1 MMVPEH
7 IATVYPAR
15 LVPAPEFT
23 PPGAGAGQVRRWQ
36 ASLFGP
42 AWLAFVIVAAAVLEW
57 FLVTERMSYS
67 SAGLERAWKG
77 VSLAMASFA
86 LLSLW
91 CVHYLD
97 PGVIPPNPR
106 QDEDVRWYLSQNRPV
121 VDVRFSEG
129 GRELVKRFAKDFR
142 GQTIKT
148 IIPAELIDPENPE
161 NPALTTG
168 AIPEFSEHCWTYRY
182 CVTCNIWRPP
192 RVALRR
198 VRPLHGALR
207 SPLPRRGHVRRA
219 AQLPMVRLPP
229 LRRRLR
235 VRRLRRRRRRSSRA
249 GVFVLARR
257 RRAMRRGMGTVVRVC
272 VWVFSGVGRR
282 RAHAERGDVRREHR
296 DGLDHEGTVGKKAAG
311 IRTGAG
317 EESRRALER
326 HGQGRV
332 RRRVLRAGA
341 HASHQR
347 VRARHARGIER
358 RVASARASRVND
370 RKGGTPR
377 RRA

>member
-1 MMVPEH
+1 M
-7 IATVYPAR
+7 
-15 LVPAPEFT
+15 
-23 PPGAGAGQVRRWQ
+23 RRWQ

-148 IIPAELIDPENPE
+148 IIPAERIDPENPE

-168 AIPEFSEHCWTYRY
+168 AIPGFSEHCWTYRY

-192 RVALRR
+192 
-198 VRPLHGALR
+198 
-207 SPLPRRGHVRRA
+207 
-219 AQLPMVRLPP
+219 
-229 LRRRLR
+229 
-235 VRRLRRRRRRSSRA
+235 
-249 GVFVLARR
+249 ARR
-257 RRAMRRGMGTVVRVC
+257 TAPCAATAWRASITTAPS
-272 VWVFSGVGRR
+272 W
-282 RAHAERGDVRREHR
+282 
-296 DGLDHEGTVGKKAAG
+296 
-311 IRTGAG
+311 
-317 EESRRALER
+317 
-326 HGQGRV
+326 
-332 RRRVLRAGA
+332 
-341 HASHQR
+341 
-347 VRARHARGIER
+347 
-358 RVASARASRVND
+358 ARASRSATSDGSSASSSAEASRALPTSSPPSFESRRCV
-370 RKGGTPR
+370 RPR
-377 RRA
+377 AASAGDASRDGNCGACVCLGFFWRGAPSRSR

>member
-15 LVPAPEFT
+15 QVPAPEFT
-23 PPGAGAGQVRRWQ
+23 PPGAGAGPVRRWQ

-192 RVALRR
+192 RASHCAVCGHCMARFDHHCPVVGTCVAQRNFRWFVCL
-198 VRPLHGALR
+198 LFGGGFAC
-207 SPLPRRGHVRRA
+207 A
-219 AQLPMVRLPP
+219 AYV
-229 LRRRLR
+229 
-235 VRRLRRRRRRSSRA
+235 VA
-249 GVFVLARR
+249 A
-257 RRAMRRGMGTVVRVC
+257 VVRVAQVCSSSRGVGGRC
-272 VWVFSGVGRR
+272 VAGWELWCVCVFGFFLAWGAVALTLSGVMYGVSIATDSTTKERLGKKPPGYEQALGK
-282 RAHAERGDVRREHR
+282 RAAAHWSATAKGGCGDVCCAPVRMRPTSAFAR
-296 DGLDHEGTVGKKAAG
+296 DTHAASK
-311 IRTGAG
+311 
-317 EESRRALER
+317 EESRARER
-326 HGQGRV
+326 P
-332 RRRVLRAGA
+332 A
-341 HASHQR
+341 
-347 VRARHARGIER
+347 
-358 RVASARASRVND
+358 
-370 RKGGTPR
+370 
-377 RRA
+377 

>member
-1 MMVPEH
+1 M
-7 IATVYPAR
+7 
-15 LVPAPEFT
+15 
-23 PPGAGAGQVRRWQ
+23 RRWQ

-148 IIPAELIDPENPE
+148 IIPAERIDPENPE

-168 AIPEFSEHCWTYRY
+168 AIPNSPSTAGP
-182 CVTCNIWRPP
+182 TATASPATSGAPP
-192 RVALRR
+192 RASHCAVCGHCMARFDHHCPVVGTCVAQRNFRWFVCL
-198 VRPLHGALR
+198 LFGGGFAC
-207 SPLPRRGHVRRA
+207 A
-219 AQLPMVRLPP
+219 AYV
-229 LRRRLR
+229 
-235 VRRLRRRRRRSSRA
+235 VA
-249 GVFVLARR
+249 A
-257 RRAMRRGMGTVVRVC
+257 VVRVAQVC
-272 VWVFSGVGRR
+272 SSSRGVGGRCV
-282 RAHAERGDVRREHR
+282 AGWELWCVCVFGFFWRG
-296 DGLDHEGTVGKKAAG
+296 AP
-311 IRTGAG
+311 
-317 EESRRALER
+317 SR
-326 HGQGRV
+326 
-332 RRRVLRAGA
+332 
-341 HASHQR
+341 
-347 VRARHARGIER
+347 
-358 RVASARASRVND
+358 SR
-370 RKGGTPR
+370 
-377 RRA
+377 

>member
-1 MMVPEH
+1 MCTGKHLCRHPRRRGATTSVLRAPHPLSRAMMVPEH

-15 LVPAPEFT
+15 QVPAAEFT
-23 PPGAGAGQVRRWQ
+23 PGAGAGPVRRWQ

-42 AWLAFVIVAAAVLEW
+42 AWLAFVIVAAAV
-57 FLVTERMSYS
+57 FGVVLVTERMSYS

-142 GQTIKT
+142 GQ
-148 IIPAELIDPENPE
+148 D
-161 NPALTTG
+161 
-168 AIPEFSEHCWTYRY
+168 HQDD
-182 CVTCNIWRPP
+182 
-192 RVALRR
+192 
-198 VRPLHGALR
+198 H
-207 SPLPRRGHVRRA
+207 PRRAHRPGEPREPRAHHRRHPGIPPSTAGPTATASPATSGAPPPARRTAPCAATAWARFDHHRPVVGTCRA

-257 RRAMRRGMGTVVRVC
+257 RRAMRRGMGTVVCVC
-272 VWVFSGVGRR
+272 LGFSGVGRR
-282 RAHAERGDVRREHR
+282 RAHAERGDVRRASR
-296 DGLDHEGTVGKKAAG
+296 RTRPRRNGWKKAAG
-311 IRTGAG
+311 
-317 EESRRALER
+317 
-326 HGQGRV
+326 
-332 RRRVLRAGA
+332 
-341 HASHQR
+341 
-347 VRARHARGIER
+347 
-358 RVASARASRVND
+358 
-370 RKGGTPR
+370 
-377 RRA
+377 